1 MSASSTSPP
10 PDDLEWE
17 EWDSNTSP
25 LSFSHHCL
33 AGSFAGVA
41 EHTLLYP
48 LDTVK
53 TCWQSQVCGVECGLN
68 ETVKR
73 VRGGVN
79 SGPLMGANS
88 NNNGLSNNLL
98 SRAGGTTV
106 RIKWV
111 IILFGSSI
119 PPKDVIAR
127 ILVMWKSQ
135 HVGEYR
141 MGKNNFRMVF
151 MFGILVNLIFRG
163 EGDGGMLCYQ

>member
-73 VRGGVN
+73 VTRGGATN
-79 SGPLMGANS
+79 SGSLIGANI
-88 NNNGLSNNLL
+88 NNSGLSDNLL

-106 RIKWV
+106 RIISRLYFLCV
-111 IILFGSSI
+111 T
-119 PPKDVIAR
+119 R
-127 ILVMWKSQ
+127 
-135 HVGEYR
+135 VGNNC
-141 MGKNNFRMVF
+141 MCKNNFPDDVSVWAF
-151 MFGILVNLIFRG
+151 
-163 EGDGGMLCYQ
+163 